1 MAQRQTNFLDAGVTF
16 GATFLADH
24 AGQLMQDGRL
34 ALTELVANAYD
45 AGASSV
51 RISGPTVTGEE
62 FSIEDDGTGMTVELS
77 SSTIP
82 THAFLYGED
91 QARYVVATGTPD
103 VLLAEA
109 GKAGVPAVLLGYSGG
124 SSLVVKGLVS
134 LPLSDIKVA
143 HEAWLPTYMNATD

>member
-51 RISGPTVTGEE
+51 RITWPSETGEE
-62 FSIEDDGTGMTVELS
+62 FSIEDDGTGMTAEEFS
-77 SSTIP
+77 
-82 THAFLYGED
+82 
-91 QARYVVATGTPD
+91 ARWR
-103 VLLAEA
+103 
-109 GKAGVPAVLLGYSGG
+109 KLGYNRQIEQGKFAEFPPNRAA
-124 SSLVVKGLVS
+124 L
-134 LPLSDIKVA
+134 
-143 HEAWLPTYMNATD
+143 